1 MIRAVIPLLLLALGG
16 GALLGAAITLRSL
29 GPGVRIGRL
38 LATVPRVPVA
48 EAVRIATAG
57 EARVVA
63 IEGRVESDEAFE
75 DVHQRPLVLRRTR
88 MEALTGGGWR
98 RFEDGLETVPFEI
111 RDGLDGI
118 AVDTAA
124 LDEGLLVMPR
134 ESRGVVRDLEDRAPA
149 DLSPDAPVRATI
161 DLVSSVEHATVIGQP
176 TIDAAGRPTMTAGG
190 GRPLILSTLDAD
202 EGMRV
207 LAGGDRV
214 RPRLAAALLVGG
226 GCLVALGL
234 AWAGLQLVGLGL
246 PATVLGADLYATP
259 TPLPSGPGGDT
270 RSSGAGPGLVGAPG
284 PALLAVIVIA
294 VAAVAATLL
303 YVRLTGGRRAR

>member
-1 MIRAVIPLLLLALGG
+1 
-16 GALLGAAITLRSL
+16 LRSL

-38 LATVPRVPVA
+38 LATVPRVPLA
-48 EAVRIATAG
+48 EAVRMASAG

-63 IEGRVESDEAFE
+63 IEGRIESDEAFE

-88 MEALTGGGWR
+88 MEAYARGRWR
-98 RFEDGLETVPFEI
+98 RFEDAVEAVPFEI

-118 AVDTAA
+118 GVDAAA
-124 LDEGLLVMPR
+124 LDDGLLVMPR
-134 ESRGVVRDLEDRAPA
+134 ESRGVVGDLDDRAPA
-149 DLSPDAPVRATI
+149 GFPADAPVRATI

-176 TIDAAGRPTMTAGG
+176 SLDAAGRPTMTAGG
-190 GRPLILSTLDAD
+190 GRPLILSTLDPD

-207 LAGGDRV
+207 LAGGDRL

-226 GCLVALGL
+226 GFLVALGL
-234 AWAGLQLVGLGL
+234 AWAGLQLVGLDL

-259 TPLPSGPGGDT
+259 TPLPTTPGGDT

-284 PALLAVIVIA
+284 AAILAVIVIA
-294 VAAVAATLL
+294 VAAVGATLL
-303 YVRLTGGRRAR
+303 YVRLTGGRRAP